1 MKVFTFLFFVTIDLL
16 GQDPISSQPPKNL
29 STVILIDIGATA
41 TLTFGATLLRNKW
54 FYTSGFVVGPAIGQI
69 YAHDNKSEITTD
81 AVLRFIGAG
90 FYTYEK
96 NQKFNLGRVL
106 SWINVPAK
114 PSTISNIV
122 KGAAIMT
129 IALGTITSISHSSK
143 AVDRY
148 NNRVGVSIDPMIYFG
163 NTGYVLG
170 IKLYY

>member
-1 MKVFTFLFFVTIDLL
+1 MRTVMILFLVVGELLAQDPVRFSSSKNMASVVMIDL
-16 GQDPISSQPPKNL
+16 
-29 STVILIDIGATA
+29 GATVVI
-41 TLTFGATLLRNKW
+41 
-54 FYTSGFVVGPAIGQI
+54 TSGAIILNKKWYTASGIVVGPSVGQF
-69 YAHDNKSEITTD
+69 YAHDNRSEITTD
-81 AVLRFIGAG
+81 AILRLIGAG